1 MREVKGVTAM
11 VKSLSQISLVYF
23 FPFISSRAEDVTTVD
38 VRTTKDLLR
47 SGHHYLDVK
56 WDLRC

>member
-1 MREVKGVTAM
+1 M